1 MVAVKGAECVPVPL
15 ENVVGRRKQVPLDH
29 EWIRTARRLGTCLGV
44 TEAELPRLTD

>member
-1 MVAVKGAECVPVPL
+1 MPL

-44 TEAELPRLTD
+44 TEDELLRLTD

>member
-1 MVAVKGAECVPVPL
+1 VKGAECVPVPL

-44 TEAELPRLTD
+44 SEAELPHLTD